1 MNITIVGPGAIGSLW
16 AIKLLQAGHNVSLW
30 SRSSDHSI
38 ELSLDGQPSLPISNN
53 NIERL
58 AASDLVIFTVK
69 AWQVETATT
78 PLLQHLDPDTILMFM
93 HNGMGAVDNIA
104 TQVDGY
110 PVVLATTT
118 QAAFKPSRNHVSHTG
133 LGHTQLGAFNQVGQ
147 QCTFLVDVLNHAL
160 PEVSWN
166 PEIKTALWTKLA
178 INCAINPLTGL
189 KQIKNGEL
197 SDHQFEG
204 VLRSIVQELTEV
216 MQAEGIACSFDELAA
231 SVKRVILATA
241 ENYSSMQQ
249 DMFYQ
254 RKTEVDFISGHL
266 IKTALKHGIKIP
278 VNQKLFAQVKEQE
291 KRWDHEYSSA
301 TLNKSR

>member
-16 AIKLLQAGHNVSLW
+16 AIKLLQAGHNVSFW
-30 SRSSDHSI
+30 SRSSDTSI
-38 ELSLDGQPSLPISNN
+38 DLSLDEQTSLSFSNN
-53 NIERL
+53 NIEKL
-58 AASDLVIFTVK
+58 SASDLVIVTVK
-69 AWQVETATT
+69 AWQVKEATT
-78 PLLQHLDPDTILMFM
+78 PLLQYLDPDTILMFM

-133 LGHTQLGAFNQVGQ
+133 LGHTQLGAFNQTGQ
-147 QCTFLVDVLNHAL
+147 QCTFLVDVLDDAL
-160 PEVSWN
+160 PAVSWN
-166 PEIKTALWTKLA
+166 PQIETALWAKLA

-189 KQIKNGEL
+189 EQIKNGEL
-197 SDHQFEG
+197 ADQRFEG
-204 VLRSIVQELTEV
+204 ILSSIVEELTQV
-216 MQAEGIACSFDELAA
+216 MQAEEIACSFDGLEA
-231 SVKRVILATA
+231 SVKQVIQATA
-241 ENYSSMQQ
+241 QNNSSMKQ

-266 IKTALKHGIKIP
+266 IKTALKHGIKVP

-291 KRWDHEYSSA
+291 NSWNHQD
-301 TLNKSR
+301 